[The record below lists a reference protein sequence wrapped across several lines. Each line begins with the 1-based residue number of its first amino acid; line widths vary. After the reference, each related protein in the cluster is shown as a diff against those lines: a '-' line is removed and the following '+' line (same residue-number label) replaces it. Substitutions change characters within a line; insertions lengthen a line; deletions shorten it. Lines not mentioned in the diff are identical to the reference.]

1 MTEFFTLY
9 TSGFWTWAGITYG
22 VALAIYL
29 LTLLVAALRGR
40 P

>member
-9 TSGFWTWAGITYG
+9 TSGFWAWAGITYG
-22 VALAIYL
+22 VALVIYL
-29 LTLLVAALRGR
+29 LTLLIAALRGK